1 MTAATTA
8 AARARTRGRS
18 VPLPSIVVR
27 HPAKVEVTDLRTF
40 RVRQID
46 LEKLGAFLRLVRE
59 DTPSESGDGSL
70 SRSELSELINKTARL
85 NRERPIS
92 IGIVARIEDGLNIL
106 GGHFLRIRQ
115 ILRALDLRVSV
126 VNRRDVKLTYDF

>member
-1 MTAATTA
+1 MTTATAAT
-8 AARARTRGRS
+8 RARTRGRS
-18 VPLPSIVVR
+18 APTPTPVR
-27 HPAKVEVTDLRTF
+27 QPRPKIEVTDLRTF

-59 DTPSESGDGSL
+59 DTPSATGDGSL
-70 SRSELSELINKTARL
+70 SRSELSEQINQVAKA

-126 VNRRDVKLTYDF
+126 VNRRDIKLTYDF